1 MSPNASPPRDKQ
13 SLGYILRSGIAG
25 GVAGCVVRLLAPA
38 VKLSRCSAD
47 CTHTH
52 TLGQDRRRTVRQSQ
66 DPLSSLQ
73 PGLPEV
79 CRELERGVSRR
90 FRDLQGG
97 WRVGS
102 LPRSLC
108 DVDQGI
114 SLRCDQVH
122 GIRPGPPCEFVF
134 CARRG
139 SGGLTWARVIRC
151 VGADADS
158 RGRDEFEEVCC
169 RSHLW

>member
-1 MSPNASPPRDKQ
+1 VSYVFWLQRSSFPDGPLTKTLSPP
-13 SLGYILRSGIAG
+13 
-25 GVAGCVVRLLAPA
+25 
-38 VKLSRCSAD
+38 
-47 CTHTH
+47 
-52 TLGQDRRRTVRQSQ
+52 GQDCRRTVRQSQ
-66 DPLSSLQ
+66 DPLPSLQ

-79 CRELERGVSRR
+79 CWELERGVSRR

-114 SLRCDQVH
+114 PLRCDQVH